1 MTNEEKNEL
10 KAAVLQE
17 LQAESQDV
25 GELQPVDTLDGLQS
39 LPALRGKELVSAPV
53 SLLSKP
59 AQDAAAAAE
68 TAVKNAINKAEV
80 STQDAIAKADSAV
93 KDAVGRA
100 EAATQEAKAKTDAAA
115 QKATDAAAKAE
126 GPHPLPSQPQNSPRK
141 LRARQKSPPTR
152 RMLRQSV
159 PRRWRQAITN
169 WPPMQGMASRHGL
182 MVSWIT

>member
-1 MTNEEKNEL
+1 M

-25 GELQPVDTLDGLQS
+25 GELQPVDSLDGLQS

-68 TAVKNAINKAEV
+68 TAVKDAMNKAEV
-80 STQDAIAKADSAV
+80 SMQDAIAKADSAV

-100 EAATQEAKAKTDAAA
+100 EAATQEAKAK
-115 QKATDAAAKAE
+115 
-126 GPHPLPSQPQNSPRK
+126 SS
-141 LRARQKSPPTR
+141 R
-152 RMLRQSV
+152 R
-159 PRRWRQAITN
+159 
-169 WPPMQGMASRHGL
+169 
-182 MVSWIT
+182 